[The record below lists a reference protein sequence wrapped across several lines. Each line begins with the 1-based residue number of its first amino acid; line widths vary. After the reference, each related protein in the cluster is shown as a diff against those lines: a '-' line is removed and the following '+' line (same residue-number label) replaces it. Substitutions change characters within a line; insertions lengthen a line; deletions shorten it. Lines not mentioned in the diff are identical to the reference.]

1 MESSLEKQ
9 LVELYLA
16 GADIIGEGLPVPL
29 NRPRAGALETFNLLG
44 IPPRGSGYGDRY
56 HYTDLRNLF
65 QQEYERYFTP
75 SYPSAALAM
84 PETEGERLSLLN
96 GFCTSEQ
103 PLTRSENGVIFGS
116 LAAAAK
122 AYPELVE
129 RYYNQLAESQGDAV
143 SALNTV
149 FAQDGAFVYVPQ
161 GVRAERPFV
170 ISFSYYSEGES
181 LAGPQ
186 PVRFR
191 IRKPGAGGDR
201 KPFGER

>member
-1 MESSLEKQ
+1 M
-9 LVELYLA
+9 ELYLA
-16 GADIIGEGLPVPL
+16 GADIIGEGLPAPL

-116 LAAAAK
+116 LAAGPRKLIRNWWSVIITNLPSRRATPCRRSIPCSRRTARS
-122 AYPELVE
+122 YTCRREFG
-129 RYYNQLAESQGDAV
+129 RS
-143 SALNTV
+143 
-149 FAQDGAFVYVPQ
+149 
-161 GVRAERPFV
+161 VR
-170 ISFSYYSEGES
+170 S
-181 LAGPQ
+181 
-186 PVRFR
+186 
-191 IRKPGAGGDR
+191 
-201 KPFGER
+201 